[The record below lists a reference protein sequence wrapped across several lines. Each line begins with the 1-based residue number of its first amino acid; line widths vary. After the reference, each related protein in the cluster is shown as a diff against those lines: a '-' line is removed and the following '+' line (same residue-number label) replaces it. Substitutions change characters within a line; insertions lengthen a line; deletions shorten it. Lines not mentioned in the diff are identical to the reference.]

1 MKRDQRRAVKIEKE
15 LEDHKRQLRRQR
27 AETDASEEQTQS
39 QKLLVN
45 LDPVGAGSN
54 YLLQVAPIASSAE
67 VGIHSAHR
75 QNTKSENDE
84 DQTIEV
90 MLPGH

>member
-1 MKRDQRRAVKIEKE
+1 MMKRDQRRAVKIEKE

-67 VGIHSAHR
+67 VVSIAR
-75 QNTKSENDE
+75 TAK
-84 DQTIEV
+84 IRKAK
-90 MLPGH
+90 MMRIKL

>member
-27 AETDASEEQTQS
+27 AETDASEEHTQS

-54 YLLQVAPIASSAE
+54 YLL
-67 VGIHSAHR
+67 
-75 QNTKSENDE
+75 
-84 DQTIEV
+84 
-90 MLPGH
+90 

>member
-67 VGIHSAHR
+67 VVSIAR
-75 QNTKSENDE
+75 TAK
-84 DQTIEV
+84 IRKAK
-90 MLPGH
+90 MMRIKL